1 METPGDPQDA
11 GSNPAVPIMQPGQTG
26 IFHTKGGAMALVYF
40 LLFMTIFLFGLIC
53 LLAVLGSDGY
63 YDREDDEEQEQ
74 FLMSWKRD
82 HDKKDK

>member
-1 METPGDPQDA
+1 
-11 GSNPAVPIMQPGQTG
+11 MQPGQTG
-26 IFHTKGGAMALVYF
+26 IFLTKGGAMALVYF

>member
-1 METPGDPQDA
+1 
-11 GSNPAVPIMQPGQTG
+11 MQPGQTG
-26 IFHTKGGAMALVYF
+26 IFLTKGGAMALVYF

-74 FLMSWKRD
+74 FIMSWKKE

>member
-1 METPGDPQDA
+1 
-11 GSNPAVPIMQPGQTG
+11 MQPGQTG
-26 IFHTKGGAMALVYF
+26 IFLTKGGAMALVYF

-74 FLMSWKRD
+74 FIMSWKRD
-82 HDKKDK
+82 HDKKEK